1 MGLWCYLRHP
11 DVPIRSADV
20 CGALLRSRPDRPE
33 VMSRWLCHVGSIL
46 SAAAVV
52 CGVPAERRGLALVRD
67 RLWRTGVQWRVGD
80 HPADS
85 PPICGWPCAQV
96 GCFPPICCTASSA
109 IVRSRSG
116 CGSKPS
122 GARMPRY
129 RVQRAFPDGL
139 QMRLNETGVTACLAV
154 VVGNLTDRI
163 SARVAPRNPAWPRV
177 AHASVGR

>member
-1 MGLWCYLRHP
+1 LFFMDPH
-11 DVPIRSADV
+11 VPCAFFFSSYV
-20 CGALLRSRPDRPE
+20 TL
-33 VMSRWLCHVGSIL
+33 VMSCWEYPERGSRAL
-46 SAAAVV
+46 S
-52 CGVPAERRGLALVRD
+52 VPAERRGLALVRD
-67 RLWRTGVQWRVGD
+67 RLWRTGVQWRIGD

-139 QMRLNETGVTACLAV
+139 QIRLNETGVTACLAV